1 VKNIALLLRYDGT
14 NYHGWQSQR
23 NGETVQEVVSAAI
36 EKLTG
41 MKPLPELH
49 GVGRTDAGVHG
60 LNYVANFLTESHI
73 PPDRLPY
80 ALKQHLPQDI
90 SVLAAAEARHDF
102 HARFDCIEKE
112 YLYKMYVAKTP
123 DPFLIHR
130 AYFSPVGLDVPA
142 MQDAA
147 SRIVGKHNFA
157 CFQAAGSVARSTV
170 RTVTG
175 CTVEDHGDGNLTV
188 HVSADG
194 FLYNMV
200 RIISGTL
207 YYVGIRKLAP
217 KSIDDM
223 LLSGMRTDSGVTLPP
238 HGLYLNRARYPE
250 GSFPGGVFEF
260 E

>member
-23 NGETVQEVVSAAI
+23 NGKTVQEIVSTAI

-41 MKPLPELH
+41 KYPLPELH

-60 LNYVANFLTESHI
+60 LNYVANFLTESRI
-73 PPDRLPY
+73 PPERLPY
-80 ALKQHLPQDI
+80 ALKQYLPPDI
-90 SVLAAAEARHDF
+90 SVLSAAEAREDF

-112 YLYKMYVAKTP
+112 YQYKMYVAKTP

-130 AYFSPVGLDVPA
+130 AYFSPIKLDIPA

-147 SRIVGKHNFA
+147 ERIIGNHDFS
-157 CFQAAGSVARSTV
+157 CFQATGSVARSPV

-175 CTVEDHGDGNLTV
+175 CSVQEDGDGKLSIY
-188 HVSADG
+188 VSADG

-207 YYVGIRKLAP
+207 YYVGIHKLLP
-217 KSIDDM
+217 QNIDEM
-223 LLSGMRTDSGVTLPP
+223 LMSGNRVEAGVTLPP
-238 HGLYLNRARYPE
+238 HGLYLHHAHYPE
-250 GSFPGGVFEF
+250 GSFLGGTGEF
-260 E
+260 D